1 MTRTPA
7 QRLFLANSAEFQKL
21 LADDPVL
28 KELDESRIDY
38 ELEGL
43 LLWDALGGITTI
55 CGMKVSP
62 ITPAIWSNLWLL
74 RNPLATGGKPA
85 FRDVCVAVF
94 LLTHSF
100 AESVGDDLGE
110 RAERYA
116 VEIALTQEI
125 APDVWSELVGMANR
139 TEFPLKMLPQTHSTG
154 EPVFDADWLLSVC
167 SVAAAEAGIT
177 LRDAALNFPLSAVYG
192 LMVVRARKANPS
204 ASYRKHTPEWISSA
218 TLKRVQELGDEYLEK
233 NYPKNPV
240 SELAQRTGDSDQPP
254 SASVAADY
262 NS

>member
-1 MTRTPA
+1 MTDRTPE
-7 QRLFLANSAEFQKL
+7 QHLFLANSVEFQQL
-21 LADDPVL
+21 IADDPVL
-28 KELDESRIDY
+28 KELDDSRIDFD
-38 ELEGL
+38 LEGL

-74 RNPLATGGKPA
+74 RNPLATGEKPT

-100 AESVGDDLGE
+100 AESAGDDLGE

-116 VEIALTQEI
+116 KEISLTPEI
-125 APDVWSELVGMANR
+125 WRDVWAELVGMVKR
-139 TEFPLKMLPQTHSTG
+139 TEFPLKMLPQVHASG
-154 EPVFDADWLLSVC
+154 EPVYDADWLLSVC

-204 ASYRKHTPEWISSA
+204 AQYRKHTPDWISRA
-218 TLKRVQELGDEYLEK
+218 TLARVGELGDAYLEK
-233 NYPKNPV
+233 NFPKEPR
-240 SELAQRTGDSDQPP
+240 ELAERSE
-254 SASVAADY
+254 AVHN

>member
-1 MTRTPA
+1 MDRTPE

-28 KELDESRIDY
+28 KELDDSKIDF

-62 ITPAIWSNLWLL
+62 ITPAIWSNLWLM
-74 RNPLATGGKPA
+74 RHPLTTGEKPT
-85 FRDVCVAVF
+85 FRDVCTAVF
-94 LLTHSF
+94 LLTHSY
-100 AESVGDDLGE
+100 AESAGDDLGE

-116 VEIALTQEI
+116 AEIALTPEI
-125 APDVWSELVGMANR
+125 AKDVWNELVGMANR
-139 TEFPLKMLPQTHSTG
+139 AEFPLKMLPQTQSSG

-177 LRDAALNFPLSAVYG
+177 MRDAALNFPLSAVYG

-204 ASYRKHTPEWISSA
+204 ASYRKHTPEWISTA
-218 TLKRVQELGDEYLEK
+218 TLKRVQELGDEYLAKHFPTE
-233 NYPKNPV
+233 PC
-240 SELAQRTGDSDQPP
+240 PP
-254 SASVAADY
+254 AKRADY